1 MNNISK
7 ILLSSLFMSSLGLAS
22 CSDDFLD
29 INNNPNLP
37 TSVSPDLVLASGT
50 GNMIYVL
57 GGQFQIA
64 GNFLAQHWTQNL
76 VSNQYKELDRYNI
89 LQTTY
94 DAPFVTLFA
103 GAQQD
108 FQVVINRAKGD
119 SSNYAAIAGIQQA
132 YTYQL
137 LSDAYDRVPFTQ
149 ALQGGGNVQPAYDE
163 GPVIYDGAVR
173 LINQSVAKI
182 NTSSTAVSPGKQDV
196 VFGGDMEKWRR
207 FANTLKLRMFLRQV
221 YVRPKVAEDSIRAMF
236 SKGAQFLGA
245 TENAQVAIFTS
256 GKNASPISITE
267 FLGSGI
273 TGNVIASSTVIDYL
287 VNTSDPRI
295 DDLFDR
301 PTAGGANAAYVG
313 TPQGLAGTNN
323 APTPA
328 ITARSR
334 PDIVKII
341 GPTAPVILISGAESM
356 FLQAEAAIRGF
367 TTGDAKSLYNQG
379 IASSFNRLGTPTTRI
394 DKLKSIDKVT
404 GKEVERDTTI
414 RVLDDL
420 LASAPVNFDKAVGVD
435 GPNSKLDRIITQKW
449 VSMSGSQGF
458 EAWSELRRTNYPSF
472 IKPSLSSTLAPGIIA
487 NRFPYPATES
497 ARNPNTPK
505 VELVQVPVWWDTKP
519 L

>member
-1 MNNISK
+1 MTNISK
-7 ILLSSLFMSSLGLAS
+7 IFLSSLFLASLGLTG
-22 CSDDFLD
+22 CKDFLD
-29 INNNPNLP
+29 INANPNLP

-50 GNMIYVL
+50 GNMVYVL

-94 DAPFVTLFA
+94 DGPFVTLFA

-108 FQVVINRAKGD
+108 FQVVLNKAKGD

-132 YTYQL
+132 FTYQL
-137 LSDAYDRVPFTQ
+137 LSDAYDRIPFTE
-149 ALQGGGNVQPAYDE
+149 ALKGSENVQPKYDE
-163 GPVIYDGAVR
+163 GPVIYAGAIN

-182 NTSSTAVSPGKQDV
+182 NTASTAVSPGTQDI
-196 VFGGDMEKWRR
+196 VFGGDMAKWRR

-221 YVRPKVAEDSIRAMF
+221 YVSPQLAQDSIKAMF
-236 SKGAQFLGA
+236 AKGAQFLGA
-245 TENAQVAIFTS
+245 NENAQVAIFTS
-256 GKNASPISITE
+256 GKNANPVSVTE
-267 FLGSGI
+267 LLGSGI

-287 VNTSDPRI
+287 TTTSDPRI
-295 DDLFDR
+295 EDLFDR
-301 PTAGGANAAYVG
+301 PGNSATAAFVG
-313 TPQGLAGTNN
+313 TAQGLAGTSG

-328 ITARSR
+328 ITTKSR

-356 FLQAEAAIRGF
+356 FLQAEAALYGWA
-367 TTGDAKSLYNQG
+367 GSASAKTLYEQG
-379 IASSFNRLGTPTTRI
+379 IRSSFTRLGTALPATF
-394 DKLKSIDKVT
+394 
-404 GKEVERDTTI
+404 
-414 RVLDDL
+414 
-420 LASAPVNFDKAVGVD
+420 LASTAIDLDNATTTET
-435 GPNSKLDRIITQKW
+435 KLDRIITQKW

-472 IKPSLSSTLAPGIIA
+472 IRPSLSSTLAPGVIA

-497 ARNPNTPK
+497 ARNPNTPA
-505 VELVQVPVWWDTKP
+505 VQLVQVPVWWDTKP